1 MAVIT
6 TGNFPKALQ
15 PLVKAWWGMDYPQ
28 HAEEHLDLFDKTT
41 SEHAYEEYVQA
52 TDFTMAPVKAQG
64 ASLLY
69 TDHVQGFTTRV
80 TNVQYGLGYIV
91 TYEEIKN
98 NIAMKVA
105 KRRTMA
111 LRFAFHTT
119 KQTVAANVYNRAFNA
134 SYTFGDGKEM
144 ISTAHP
150 NTSGGTWSNALSP
163 AADISE
169 AALEDMAIQIMGATS
184 DAGNQI
190 ALKPYCLIVP
200 RQLWFEANRIV
211 KSVKQNDTAN
221 NAMNV
226 IQDTNVF
233 PGGIKMNH
241 YLTDPDAFFIRT
253 NLMGETGL
261 IYQERE
267 ALLLDTDN
275 DFDTKNFKASGYED
289 YAFSVADPRAVY
301 GSSGV

>member
-1 MAVIT
+1 
-6 TGNFPKALQ
+6 
-15 PLVKAWWGMDYPQ
+15 
-28 HAEEHLDLFDKTT
+28 
-41 SEHAYEEYVQA
+41 
-52 TDFTMAPVKAQG
+52 
-64 ASLLY
+64 
-69 TDHVQGFTTRV
+69 
-80 TNVQYGLGYIV
+80 VQYGLGYVV

-98 NIAMKVA
+98 NLAMKSA
-105 KRRTMA
+105 KRRTMS

-119 KQTVAANVYNRAFNA
+119 KQTVAANVYNRAFNS

-144 ISTAHP
+144 LATDHP
-150 NTSGGTWSNALSP
+150 NTSGGTWSNELSP
-163 AADISE
+163 AADLSE
-169 AALEDMAIQIMGATS
+169 AALEDLAIQIMGATS

-190 ALKPYCLIVP
+190 ALKPYSLIVP

-211 KSVKQNDTAN
+211 KSVQQNDSAN
-221 NAMNV
+221 NAVNV
-226 IQDTNVF
+226 IRDTNVF

-241 YLTDPDAFFIRT
+241 YLTDADAFFIRT

-301 GSSGV
+301 GSAGA